1 MDVIDT
7 FLATFIAYIDSGFGL
22 LAGDVAYLST
32 TLIAID
38 ITLAGLFWALSQNT
52 HVIAG
57 LLKKVLYVGFFA
69 FIIGNFS
76 LLAGIVFDSFAEL
89 GVTAGGGTM
98 TADDLQRPGFIAGVG
113 LDAGQPCQLCSGS
126 QTGVVITAGQCLAH
140 QPLGGDWIGGDVC
153 AQHLH
158 RDLAAERGLQAEV
171 DIRHRPATQ

>member
-38 ITLAGLFWALSQNT
+38 VTLAGLFWALSQNT
-52 HVIAG
+52 DVIAG

-98 TADDLQRPGFIAGVG
+98 TAADLLRPGFIAGVG
-113 LDAGQPCQLCSGS
+113 LEA
-126 QTGVVITAGQCLAH
+126 A
-140 QPLGGDWIGGDVC
+140 QPLLEEISDMLGPISFFHNFIMIAVMMIACPSPFLSTSMPNG
-153 AQHLH
+153 
-158 RDLAAERGLQAEV
+158 
-171 DIRHRPATQ
+171 

>member
-52 HVIAG
+52 DVIAG

-69 FIIGNFS
+69 FIIGNFAFLS
-76 LLAGIVFDSFAEL
+76 AIIFDSFAEL
-89 GVTAGGGTM
+89 GLRAGGSTM
-98 TADDLQRPGFIAGVG
+98 TAGDLMRPGFIAATGY
-113 LDAGQPCQLCSGS
+113 DAAKPLLEEYGGEYLAAGRSSGS
-126 QTGVVITAGQCLAH
+126 LEGEAISNPMVLTKWAN
-140 QPLGGDWIGGDVC
+140 IGELKRFWNSPEYEKLKMLRS
-153 AQHLH
+153 A
-158 RDLAAERGLQAEV
+158 
-171 DIRHRPATQ
+171 

>member
-52 HVIAG
+52 DVIAG

-98 TADDLQRPGFIAGVG
+98 TADDLLRPGFIASVG
-113 LDAGQPCQLCSGS
+113 LDAGQPLLEDYEMDLLGSGRPS
-126 QTGVVITAGQCLAH
+126 
-140 QPLGGDWIGGDVC
+140 P
-153 AQHLH
+153 
-158 RDLAAERGLQAEV
+158 RRGAPGRGRGRL
-171 DIRHRPATQ
+171 RPGLRPR